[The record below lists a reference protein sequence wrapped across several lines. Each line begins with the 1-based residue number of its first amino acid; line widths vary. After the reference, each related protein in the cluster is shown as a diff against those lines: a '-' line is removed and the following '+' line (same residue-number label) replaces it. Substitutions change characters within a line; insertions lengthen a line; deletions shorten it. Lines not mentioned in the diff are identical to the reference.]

1 MQGAQAQGMDFSH
14 AGRIALAGDVLLDEG
29 QDGLL
34 PVVQG

>member
-1 MQGAQAQGMDFSH
+1 MDVSH
-14 AGRIALAGDVLLDEG
+14 AGRIAFAGDVLFDKG